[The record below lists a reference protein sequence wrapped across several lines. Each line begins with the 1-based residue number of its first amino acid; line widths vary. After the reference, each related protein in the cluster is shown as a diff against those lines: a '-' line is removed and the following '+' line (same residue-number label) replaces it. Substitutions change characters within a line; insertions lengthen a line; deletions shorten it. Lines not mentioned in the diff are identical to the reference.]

1 MPCILNWENKGVYV
15 KFLGTCTVVDVIHA
29 LEQIGGDARSDDI
42 YFAIFDYLQI
52 DSQNVTEAE
61 TEEIAAMDIGMA
73 YSVPRLRFASVS
85 TDERVLA
92 LWRHFISAH
101 PTPERHGIFPTLEA
115 ARDWVAA
122 IEAEPSPTP
131 LNRLR

>member
-1 MPCILNWENKGVYV
+1 MPCILNWEEKGVYV
-15 KFLGTCTVVDVIHA
+15 RFLGTCTVTDVIRA

-42 YFAIFDYLQI
+42 YFAIFDYLEI

-85 TDERVLA
+85 IDERVLA

-101 PTPERHGIFPTLEA
+101 AIPERHGIFSTLKA
-115 ARDWVAA
+115 ARDWVVA
-122 IEAEPSPTP
+122 IESEPGPTQ
-131 LNRLR
+131 LHRLR